1 MRSLL
6 VIGPG
11 KGNWIIQIFG
21 AEFSLGDMSA
31 LGNLLL
37 GMLLIGL
44 LCIAVF
50 LLLLVLPNSSR
61 RSDWGKL
68 VVGLLAT
75 ALGIRTLITGYVG
88 HWLYSPQMS
97 ASGLPARA
105 AGVGFLVIG
114 LMCLIS
120 WVKERRAGGKPREKN
135 Q

>member
-37 GMLLIGL
+37 GMLLMGL
-44 LCIAVF
+44 LCIVVF
-50 LLLLVLPNSSR
+50 LLLLVLPNSYR
-61 RSDWGKL
+61 RSDRGKL

-75 ALGIRTLITGYVG
+75 ALGIGILITGYVARC
-88 HWLYSPQMS
+88 LYCSRIF
-97 ASGLPARA
+97 ASGR
-105 AGVGFLVIG
+105 
-114 LMCLIS
+114 
-120 WVKERRAGGKPREKN
+120 
-135 Q
+135 